1 MLYMDS
7 CTAQYLTISEVFIP
21 KVRVWVTTV
30 LLLSIQ
36 KETQNNSLKNESN
49 HICNFTFRSVHVC
62 NTYRRRRNSNS
73 KNNCAFSPKCLIAP
87 RCGPEEEPFFDKD
100 ENGCNIDCGRCVPK
114 HRPCP
119 AVRCSRYCPYGY
131 KVDSRGYQTCE
142 CKCPSITCK
151 IYCKYG
157 HEIDPETKCPLQV

>member
-1 MLYMDS
+1 MK
-7 CTAQYLTISEVFIP
+7 AIIFAI
-21 KVRVWVTTV
+21 
-30 LLLSIQ
+30 LLFAA
-36 KETQNNSLKNESN
+36 
-49 HICNFTFRSVHVC
+49 FTFAIRVDEDEIQIQ
-62 NTYRRRRNSNS
+62 R
-73 KNNCAFSPKCLIAP
+73 NNCASSPKCLITP

-131 KVDSRGYQTCE
+131 KVDSRGCQTCE
-142 CKCPSITCK
+142 CKCSSITCK

-157 HEIDPETKCPLQV
+157 HEIDPETKCPLCKCKTRRHHHWYHY